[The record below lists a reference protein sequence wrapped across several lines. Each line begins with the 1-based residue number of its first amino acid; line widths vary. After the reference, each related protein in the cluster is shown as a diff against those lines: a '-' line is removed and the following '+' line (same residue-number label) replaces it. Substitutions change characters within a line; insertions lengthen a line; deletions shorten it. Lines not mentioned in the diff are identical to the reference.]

1 LGRRVPPLP
10 AQTPTIDTVVAPISR
25 TNVTEYC

>member
-1 LGRRVPPLP
+1 VPRLP